1 MAGDYAW
8 LNELLAQNKLG
19 GTSSDGSLYDTG
31 ANAAEGQGAGGV
43 GGLLGLLGQSTAAA
57 PKKHV
62 TPPKKHV
69 TPNYGQASASFSSGQ
84 PRPEAA
90 MFKKYIGQNSWQDL
104 NKFNFK

>member
-62 TPPKKHV
+62 TP
-69 TPNYGQASASFSSGQ
+69 NYGSTSSGFPSGQ

-90 MFKKYIGQNSWQDL
+90 MFKKYLGQNQWQDL
-104 NKFNFK
+104 KKFNFK

>member
-8 LNELLAQNKLG
+8 LHELLAQNKLG

-43 GGLLGLLGQSTAAA
+43 GGLLGMLGMPEQNATPAK
-57 PKKHV
+57 PKV
-62 TPPKKHV
+62 T
-69 TPNYGQASASFSSGQ
+69 TPNYGATSSGFPSGQ

-90 MFKKYIGQNSWQDL
+90 MLKQYLGGNQWQDL
-104 NKFNFK
+104 KTFNFK

>member
-8 LNELLAQNKLG
+8 LHELLAQNKLG

-43 GGLLGLLGQSTAAA
+43 GGLLGLLGQNTAAA
-57 PKKHV
+57 KPKV
-62 TPPKKHV
+62 T
-69 TPNYGQASASFSSGQ
+69 TPNYGSTSSGFPSGQ

-90 MFKKYIGQNSWQDL
+90 MFKKYLGQNQWQDL
-104 NKFNFK
+104 KKFNFK

>member
-1 MAGDYAW
+1 MADDYAW

-19 GTSSDGSLYDTG
+19 GISSDGSLYDTG

-43 GGLLGLLGQSTAAA
+43 GGLLGLLGQSTVA

-62 TPPKKHV
+62 R

-104 NKFNFK
+104 EKFNFK